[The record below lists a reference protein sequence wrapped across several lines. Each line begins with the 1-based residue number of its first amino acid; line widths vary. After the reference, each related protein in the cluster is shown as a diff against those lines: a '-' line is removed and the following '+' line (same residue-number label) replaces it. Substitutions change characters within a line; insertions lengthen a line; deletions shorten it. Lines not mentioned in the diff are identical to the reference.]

1 RRIVNAAIK
10 ITREVRLSRVNEIM
24 DRLLDNYGDVV
35 NAIGVY
41 GSLGRQAD
49 GPYSDIEMMC
59 VLATEEAEFSHE
71 WTTGEWKVEVNFDSE
86 EILLDYASQVES
98 DWPLTHGQ
106 FFSILP

>member
-1 RRIVNAAIK
+1 MGMM
-10 ITREVRLSRVNEIM
+10 L
-24 DRLLDNYGDVV
+24 RLLVFM
-35 NAIGVY
+35 A
-41 GSLGRQAD
+41 LFGRQTD

-59 VLATEEAEFSHE
+59 VMSTEEAEFSHE

-106 FFSILP
+106 FFYFADL